1 MNRIVTFGATALC
14 LLLVGCG
21 DDDDT
26 RFGDADDVRAYRTAI
41 NPLIDEVAEVV
52 DDEGVSIDSRLNAVF
67 VELLPRLL
75 VLKENLAQLRA
86 PQKLQALQ
94 DTITQMVQLSLEG
107 SEIVIDG
114 FAAGDISVYPTA
126 VERRQQA
133 DDLVPAINVQLCE
146 VDVVLGDRDD
156 CRLLASHTDIRAK
169 TACPVS

>member
-1 MNRIVTFGATALC
+1 MNRIVTLGATALC

-52 DDEGVSIDSRLNAVF
+52 DDEGVSIDSRLNA
-67 VELLPRLL
+67 
-75 VLKENLAQLRA
+75 
-86 PQKLQALQ
+86 
-94 DTITQMVQLSLEG
+94 
-107 SEIVIDG
+107 EIVIDG